1 MSKAR
6 ELKVTEQNAFWLF
19 AGFSSLSFVLS
30 IVLSNPIPMT
40 LPFGILFLAGAIL
53 NPKYIIYLFFAI
65 LPFSVEMQFG
75 SLGTD
80 LPSEPLMLFLMGI
93 CIVLFITKSLTLSKS
108 LFVHPISLVIVLH
121 LSWIFFTSMFSTVPL
136 FSFKYFL
143 AKLWY
148 VLPFFFLPLLV
159 LKKELDYR
167 KIIQFLSLGLF
178 LAISYVLLRHAAAGF
193 TFASSNVVMKPI
205 FRNHVNYAI
214 MLVAF
219 LPFFWYL
226 IRPALKSF
234 PIIKFGLLLYLL
246 IAIYFSYT
254 RAAQASVLLAIAFY
268 FVLRWRL
275 VKIGIGVTLICMT
288 MLVMHLSTDNGY
300 LDYAPEFSKTVAHK
314 KFDNLVE
321 ATTKMQDIS
330 TVERFYRW
338 IAGAYMIAEKPILG
352 FGPSTFY
359 TNYVGYTVSSYVTY
373 VSDNPEKSGM
383 HNNYLMVAVEQGI
396 PGLLIMLLV
405 AFLPLLYA
413 ENLYHSMG
421 KGNDRNLVLAAATC
435 YFLIDVTILINE
447 LIEVDKIGP
456 LYFLS
461 ASVIVF
467 FDVKNR
473 TIKTDKKG

>member
-6 ELKVTEQNAFWLF
+6 ELKFTEQKAFWLF
-19 AGFSSLSFVLS
+19 AGLSLLAFALS
-30 IVLSNPIPMT
+30 IILSNPIPMT
-40 LPFGILFLAGAIL
+40 VPFGILFLAGAVL

-65 LPFSVEMQFG
+65 LPFSVEIQFG

-93 CIVLFITKSLTLSKS
+93 CLVLFVTRSHTLAKSFFIHPVS
-108 LFVHPISLVIVLH
+108 LIFGLH
-121 LSWIFFTSMFSTVPL
+121 LCWIFFTSLFSTVPL

-148 VLPFFFLPLLV
+148 VLPFFYLPLLV
-159 LKKELDYR
+159 MKEESGFKR
-167 KIIQFLSLGLF
+167 IFQFLSLGLF
-178 LAISYVLLRHAAAGF
+178 LAITYVMLRHAAAGF
-193 TFASSNVVMKPI
+193 SFASSNVVMRPI

-226 IRPALKSF
+226 IRRNLKSF
-234 PIIKFGLLLYLL
+234 PIIKLGLLLYLL
-246 IAIYFSYT
+246 LAIYFSYT

-268 FVLRWRL
+268 FVIRWRL
-275 VKIGIGVTLICMT
+275 VKLGIGVTLICAT
-288 MLVMHLSTDNGY
+288 MLVMHLSSDNGY

-338 IAGAYMIAEKPILG
+338 IAGAYMVAEKPLLG

-359 TNYVGYTVSSYVTY
+359 TNYDGYTVSSYVTY

-383 HNNYLMVAVEQGI
+383 HNNYMMVAVEQGI

-405 AFLPLLYA
+405 AFFPLLYA
-413 ENLYHSMG
+413 ENLYHRMEQ
-421 KGNDRNLVLAAATC
+421 GNERMLVLAAATC

-461 ASVIVF
+461 ASIIVF

-473 TIKTDKKG
+473 ATKE